1 MATSLAVPKSGNLTV
16 AELQS
21 LVDDKSIDTVII
33 AFTDMQGRLIGKR
46 ASARLFMEELA
57 EHGAECCNYLLA
69 VDVENNTVDGYQIS
83 SWERGYG
90 DMAMMPDLDTLR
102 VIPWLPGTALVM
114 ADLTWLDGT
123 PVAESPREILR
134 RQVQRLADLGLV
146 PYVGTEL
153 EFIVFENTY
162 RDAWS
167 RKYEGLTPATDYNI
181 DYALMASTRMEPLL
195 RDIRNGM
202 DGAGMYCEG
211 VKGECNLG
219 QQEIAFRY
227 AHAIA
232 TCDNHSI
239 YKNGAKEIADQHGQA
254 LTFMAKFNER
264 EGNSCHIH
272 LSFRSAKG
280 EPVLAG
286 DGEYGFSKMM
296 EHFIAGQLATM
307 RELTL
312 FLAPNINSYKRF
324 VEGSFAPTA
333 VAWGL
338 DNRTCAL
345 RVVGHGQGL
354 RVENRVPGGDVNQ
367 YLAVA
372 ALIAGGLHGIE
383 NELPLEPIFEG
394 NAYTSDRPRVPS
406 TLRDA
411 AELFAASTMAKEAF
425 GENVV
430 AHYLNNA
437 RIEQR
442 AFDAAIT
449 DWERVRG
456 FERF

>member
-1 MATSLAVPKSGNLTV
+1 MTDSFVPPRSGNLTV
-16 AELQS
+16 DELGERIR
-21 LVDDKSIDTVII
+21 DGRIDTVIV
-33 AFTDMQGRLIGKR
+33 AFTDMQGRLVGKR
-46 ASARLFMEELA
+46 VSARLFLEEVG

-69 VDVENNTVDGYQIS
+69 VDVEMNTVDGYAIS

-90 DMAMMPDLDTLR
+90 DMAMMPDLGTLR
-102 VIPWLPGTALVM
+102 LIPWLPGTALVL

-123 PVAESPREILR
+123 PVAESPREVLKTQIA
-134 RQVQRLADLGLV
+134 RLAEHGFI

-162 RDAWS
+162 RDAWA
-167 RKYEGLTPATDYNI
+167 RRYQDLTPASDYNI

-195 RDIRNGM
+195 RDIRLGM

-227 AHAIA
+227 AHALS

-254 LTFMAKFNER
+254 ITFMAKFDER

-272 LSFRSAKG
+272 LSLRSG
-280 EPVLAG
+280 SGQPVLAG
-286 DGEYGFSKMM
+286 DGEHGFSKTM
-296 EHFIAGQLATM
+296 EHFIAGQLATL
-307 RELTL
+307 REFTL
-312 FLAPNINSYKRF
+312 FLAPNINSYKRY
-324 VEGSFAPTA
+324 VDGSFAPTT

-345 RVVGHGQGL
+345 RVVGHGQSL

-372 ALIAGGLHGIE
+372 ALIAGGLYGIE
-383 NELPLEPIFEG
+383 NELALEPIFEG
-394 NAYTSDRPRVPS
+394 NAYASDRPRVPS
-406 TLRDA
+406 SLRDA
-411 AELFAASTMAKEAF
+411 AALFAESTAAREAF
-425 GENVV
+425 GDDVV

-437 RIEQR
+437 RIEQA
-442 AFDAAIT
+442 AFDAAVT